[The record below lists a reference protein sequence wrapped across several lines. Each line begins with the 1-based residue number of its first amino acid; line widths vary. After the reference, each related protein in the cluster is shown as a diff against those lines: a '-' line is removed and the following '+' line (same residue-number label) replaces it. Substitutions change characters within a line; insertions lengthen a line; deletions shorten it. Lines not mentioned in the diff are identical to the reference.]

1 MADELLGFARQRRI
15 ADSHHRLHPSEAQLE
30 IIKDSS
36 EATISF
42 AVLTI
47 KSFLL
52 FNGGAIIGLL
62 TLYGSLPT
70 QNVNSGMFI
79 DGIRL
84 FVFGVSA
91 GLCCALSA
99 YLTQLYYTHASL
111 IRMRLEYEKN
121 QEQKARK
128 KKKGN
133 LKHLIGKVYH
143 SVSITAGILSLVFFM
158 GGTNVATCSLVPNSK
173 LESFVCKKEVVDET
187 GAKKRIRYE

>member
-1 MADELLGFARQRRI
+1 MPEDIPDFSRQRRV

-52 FNGGAIIGLL
+52 FNGGAVIGLL
-62 TLYGSLPT
+62 TLYGSLPV
-70 QNVNSGMFI
+70 QSVNSGMFI

-84 FVFGVSA
+84 FVFGVIA

-99 YLTQLYYTHASL
+99 YLTQLHYTLSSL
-111 IRMRLEYEKN
+111 IRMRVAYETGT
-121 QEQKARK
+121 QKSVHSE
-128 KKKGN
+128 KGER
-133 LKHLIGKVYH
+133 KHLTGKLYH
-143 SVSITAGILSLVFFM
+143 GVSILAGVFSLLFFVS
-158 GGTNVATCSLVPNSK
+158 GTNVAACSLVPKSK
-173 LESFVCKKEVVDET
+173 LESFVCKKEVMDET
-187 GAKKRIRYE
+187 GVKKRIRYE